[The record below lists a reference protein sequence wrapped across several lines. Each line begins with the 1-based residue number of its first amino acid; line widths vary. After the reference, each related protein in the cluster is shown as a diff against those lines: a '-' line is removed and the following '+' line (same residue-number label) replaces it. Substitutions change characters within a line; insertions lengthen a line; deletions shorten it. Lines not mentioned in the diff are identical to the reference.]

1 MAPGITG
8 WHSRRDLPSR
18 CIQMMEAPM
27 KDRLAVAALFVC
39 TAILACDDDDPTGSS
54 LAPRDF
60 GANLTGA
67 AVRPTPAIT
76 TATGTASIR
85 VTTGTSDIY
94 DPNDNHLANFTYS
107 ITVNGLSG
115 PAIEACIH
123 APAGVDEVVEDLVT
137 LTITSQAQNGL
148 IISGTFIGT
157 QNPQVSGDSLV
168 VLLTTGNAYVD
179 VHTAANPDGEIRGQA
194 FLINAFRVVR

>member
-1 MAPGITG
+1 MKLYSTRG
-8 WHSRRDLPSR
+8 SLPR
-18 CIQMMEAPM
+18 FVQMKEAPM
-27 KDRLAVAALFVC
+27 KDRLAVAAFLVC

-54 LAPRDF
+54 LSPLDF

-67 AVRPTPAIT
+67 AIRPTPVVAG
-76 TATGTASIR
+76 ATGTASIH
-85 VTTGTSDIY
+85 VTTGTSDFY

-115 PAIEACIH
+115 PATEACIH
-123 APAGVDEVVEDLVT
+123 GPAGVDDVVEELAQ
-137 LTITSQAQNGL
+137 LTITSQQTNGL
-148 IISGTFIGT
+148 IINGTFIGT

-168 VLLTTGNAYVD
+168 VLLMNGNAYVD

-194 FLINAFRVVR
+194 FLISGFRVLR